1 MDGFHLTRAELSAMP
16 DPVTAHAR
24 RGAAFTF
31 NPAKYLDLIEALR
44 ATPPA
49 SGEPILAPTF
59 DHAVKDP
66 REGDV
71 AVSSAMRIVI
81 VEGLYL
87 ALDEPVWRDARALFD
102 EVWFVE
108 VDFEVARRRL
118 RERHLRAG
126 IVDTLEDGDKRAM
139 ENDLVNGLEIVD
151 KRLPVDEVLQSREDG
166 TWVHE

>member
-1 MDGFHLTRAELSAMP
+1 
-16 DPVTAHAR
+16 
-24 RGAAFTF
+24 
-31 NPAKYLDLIEALR
+31 
-44 ATPPA
+44 
-49 SGEPILAPTF
+49 
-59 DHAVKDP
+59 
-66 REGDV
+66 
-71 AVSSAMRIVI
+71 
-81 VEGLYL
+81 
-87 ALDEPVWRDARALFD
+87 
-102 EVWFVE
+102 